1 MIRNLQRKKEL
12 PDLIQRI
19 VRTYRDADLHLQH
32 LGEIPLPN
40 ESVVVVILNKLRNVL
55 FPGYFGRE
63 SVTSRSVDYYVGELL
78 YEIYEQLSDEIYKAF
93 HQSCEHEAQGDCDD
107 CQEKAEDVCLK
118 FVRTIPELRSLLE
131 IDIVRA

>member
-63 SVTSRSVDYYVGELL
+63 SVTSRSVDYY
-78 YEIYEQLSDEIYKAF
+78 
-93 HQSCEHEAQGDCDD
+93 CM
-107 CQEKAEDVCLK
+107 
-118 FVRTIPELRSLLE
+118 RSTSSFLTRSARPS
-131 IDIVRA
+131 ISPVSTRPRVTARIVSRRPKTPV